1 MPTLQIVIAS
11 TRPVRVGPAVA
22 AWIRDRAVAHGGF
35 DVELIDL
42 AEVNLP
48 MLDEPQHPRLGQYVG
63 QHTKDWSASVARSDA
78 FIFVLPEYNHGYT
91 APIKNAIDFLNA
103 EWRYKPVGFVSY
115 GGVAAGTRAMQ
126 MLKPVLIVLKMVPLA
141 EAVNI
146 PFVQQFIDGQG
157 VFQASEILAAAATD
171 MLDELVRWTA
181 ALATMRQ
188 PAGEVTS

>member
-11 TRPVRVGPAVA
+11 TRPVRVGPALA
-22 AWIRDRAVAHGGF
+22 AWIHARAVVHGGF

-48 MLDEPQHPRLGQYVG
+48 MLDEPQHPRLGQYAR
-63 QHTKDWSASVARSDA
+63 QHTKDWSASVARADA

-115 GGVAAGTRAMQ
+115 GGIAAGTRAMQ
-126 MLKPVLIVLKMVPLA
+126 MLKPVLIALKMVPLV
-141 EAVNI
+141 EAVNV
-146 PFVQQFIDGQG
+146 PFVQQFIDARG
-157 VFQASEILAAAATD
+157 VFQPSEILESAATD
-171 MLDELVRWTA
+171 MLGELVRWTA
-181 ALATMRQ
+181 ALAMMRQ
-188 PAGEVTS
+188 PASEVTS